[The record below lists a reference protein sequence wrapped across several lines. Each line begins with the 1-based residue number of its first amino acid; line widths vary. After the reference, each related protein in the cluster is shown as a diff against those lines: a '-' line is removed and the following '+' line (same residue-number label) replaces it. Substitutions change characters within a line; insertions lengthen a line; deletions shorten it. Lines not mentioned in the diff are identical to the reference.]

1 MDDLETFDIE
11 IKEELGRIERIQA
24 KNLAQALDIAMDR
37 YYSGDY
43 VLDAED
49 MKDVE
54 FAPFNETKGRS
65 R

>member
-11 IKEELGRIERIQA
+11 IKEELARIERIQA
-24 KNLAQALDIAMDR
+24 KNLGQALDIAMDR

-49 MKDVE
+49 MKGVE
-54 FAPFNETKGRS
+54 FASFNETKGKNR
-65 R
+65 